1 MMDSWELA
9 KGEKVFEFRE
19 IWVIFIIM
27 DGTKKQVVVISMTF
41 RCGGKHYH
49 DGQCELYPGVT

>member
-9 KGEKVFEFRE
+9 KGEKVFEFQE

-27 DGTKKQVVVISMTF
+27 DGTKSK
-41 RCGGKHYH
+41 
-49 DGQCELYPGVT
+49 